1 MTSTQVPVTQAEYVA
16 LAQFRYGLRRFL
28 RFSEA
33 AARAHGLTP
42 QQHQL
47 LLAIKGFPGRQWAT
61 VNELA
66 ERLQL
71 QQHSVV
77 GIVDRSE
84 HASLVFRVSHAE
96 DLRVTEVHLTPDG
109 ERILESLTVTH
120 REELKRTGE
129 FIQTFLRLQSAIEDN
144 DLAPVKEGG
153 ENHIVVEPWEFAGL

>member
-1 MTSTQVPVTQAEYVA
+1 MEFSQKPVTKEEYVA

-28 RFSEA
+28 RFSEG
-33 AARAHGLTP
+33 AAREHGITP

-47 LLAIKGFPGRQWAT
+47 LLAIKGFSGREWAT

-84 HASLVFRVSHAE
+84 QARLVLRRAHAD
-96 DLRVTEVHLTPDG
+96 DLRMTEVHLTEEG
-109 ERILESLTVTH
+109 ERVLETLTMAH
-120 REELKRTGE
+120 RLELQRTGE
-129 FIQTFLRLQSAIEDN
+129 FLDA
-144 DLAPVKEGG
+144 VKWVISSEVSVPTSRDGKG
-153 ENHIVVEPWEFAGL
+153 TSS